1 MKLGNI
7 QKNHSDDLFLYT
19 ACPPVGQK
27 NFPEPVCVCVSVLVR
42 GCVCVC
48 MCSGAHLVT
57 TLLHA
62 PVEVSGPLSLS
73 FTLKYLSIALLTFLT
88 FSHTYHSYKRLILR
102 LFKNRYLVLT

>member
-7 QKNHSDDLFLYT
+7 QQNHPDDLFLYT

-73 FTLKYLSIALLTFLT
+73 FTLEYLSITLLTSLT
-88 FSHTYHSYKRLILR
+88 FSHTYNSYKRLILR
-102 LFKNRYLVLT
+102 LFNKSLPRLT